1 MTLKS
6 TEYITHVS
14 TSIHHTLNQA
24 AWISKLKIVS
34 FLHFRGSDKMYG
46 NGECYHKQQTVYNMA

>member
-1 MTLKS
+1 MTLIYRINYTHIYINTSHIKS
-6 TEYITHVS
+6 T
-14 TSIHHTLNQA
+14 A
-24 AWISKLKIVS
+24 CISKLKIVS